1 VSLLG
6 PEKPDPSAQ
15 KAGGAS
21 PTTASSP
28 QPRFRLTQ
36 IASGRYYGLV
46 MQPETQLLKNLGFPD
61 LRFHAAFNHFDFRR
75 GGRRILV
82 IGPMGSGKTEYS
94 ARVWRDSLVAQ
105 RKSGGV
111 AALTSTAGADRRK
124 VFFIRSLLDRE
135 RFPQYPR
142 DALPYRNGF
151 ERCGENIADIRD
163 SFELEAILARRPEV
177 GTWIID
183 EASFY
188 EERLAY
194 VVANDSQARGTVF
207 IFPTLILNFR
217 RELFNA
223 TSRLLLDTATD
234 LFPLTAFCEH
244 PECLEDSLY
253 TYRYYLVDGEECPA
267 LYFDPLIIVGGDQ
280 TKTDPR
286 EPNYCTRCDAH
297 HYLPGK
303 EYTFLILKPLGEKA
317 AGGDLGPLRREL
329 GCLAGETERSEL
341 ARHLDRRGAEPI
353 LRNSLKVPC
362 IAEKALAFLYCER
375 NLLSRQ
381 QVLDLAGELGLDRA
395 YLEKRIQDNGRLL

>member
-1 VSLLG
+1 
-6 PEKPDPSAQ
+6 
-15 KAGGAS
+15 
-21 PTTASSP
+21 
-28 QPRFRLTQ
+28 
-36 IASGRYYGLV
+36 
-46 MQPETQLLKNLGFPD
+46 MQPETQLLKVLGFPD
-61 LRFHAAFNHFDFRR
+61 LRFHSAFNHFDFRR
-75 GGRRILV
+75 QGRRILV

-105 RKSGGV
+105 RKSGAV
-111 AALTSTAGADRRK
+111 ARFTSTAGADRRQ

-135 RFPQYPR
+135 RFPQYPS
-142 DALPYRNGF
+142 DALPYRNGY
-151 ERCGENIADIRD
+151 ERLGENIADIRD
-163 SFELEAILARRPEV
+163 SFELQHLLARRPEV

-194 VVANDSQARGTVF
+194 VVANDSQTRGTVF

-244 PECLEDSLY
+244 PDCLEDSLY
-253 TYRYYLVDGEECPA
+253 TYRYYLVDGQECPA

-303 EYTFLILKPLGEKA
+303 EYTFLILKPLGERAA
-317 AGGDLGPLRREL
+317 AGDLDPLRREL
-329 GCLAGETERSEL
+329 ACLAGDKERSEL
-341 ARHLDRRGAEPI
+341 ALHLDRRGAEPI
-353 LRNSLKVPC
+353 LRRALKVPC
-362 IAEKALAFLYCER
+362 VAEKAIAFLYCEQ

-381 QVLDLAGELGLDRA
+381 QVLRLVEELGLDRA

>member
-1 VSLLG
+1 
-6 PEKPDPSAQ
+6 
-15 KAGGAS
+15 
-21 PTTASSP
+21 
-28 QPRFRLTQ
+28 
-36 IASGRYYGLV
+36 

-94 ARVWRDSLVAQ
+94 ARVWRDSLVAL

-111 AALTSTAGADRRK
+111 AALTSTAGADRRQ
-124 VFFIRSLLDRE
+124 VFFIRSLLDRA
-135 RFPQYPR
+135 RFPQYPP

-151 ERCGENIADIRD
+151 ERCGGNIADIRD

-244 PECLEDSLY
+244 PDCLEDSLY

-317 AGGDLGPLRREL
+317 AGGDLAPLRREL
-329 GCLAGETERSEL
+329 ACLSGDKERSEL
-341 ARHLDRRGAEPI
+341 ARHLNSRGVQGI
-353 LRNSLKVPC
+353 QRNALKVPC
-362 IAEKALAFLYCER
+362 IAEKAIAFLYCER

-381 QVLDLAGELGLDRA
+381 QVLDLVAELGLDA
-395 YLEKRIQDNGRLL
+395 DYLSKRIQDNGRVL

>member
-1 VSLLG
+1 
-6 PEKPDPSAQ
+6 
-15 KAGGAS
+15 
-21 PTTASSP
+21 
-28 QPRFRLTQ
+28 
-36 IASGRYYGLV
+36 
-46 MQPETQLLKNLGFPD
+46 MQPESQLLKSLGFPD
-61 LRFHAAFNHFDFRR
+61 LRFHSAFNHFDFKR

-105 RKSGGV
+105 RKSQAV
-111 AALTSTAGADRRK
+111 AGLTSTSGADRRQ
-124 VFFIRSLLDRE
+124 VFFIRSILDRE
-135 RFPQYPR
+135 RFPQYPP

-151 ERCGENIADIRD
+151 ERCGANIADIRN
-163 SFELEAILARRPEV
+163 SFDLEALLARRPEV

-194 VVANDSQARGTVF
+194 VVANDSLKRGTVF

-234 LFPLTAFCEH
+234 IFPLTAFCEH
-244 PECLEDSLY
+244 PDCLEDSLY
-253 TYRYYLVDGEECPA
+253 TYRFYLVNGEECPA

-280 TKTDPR
+280 TRTDPR
-286 EPNYCTRCDAH
+286 EPNYCTRCETH

-303 EYTFLILKPLGEKA
+303 EYTFLILKPLGERA
-317 AGGDLGPLRREL
+317 ATGELSPLAREL
-329 GCLAGETERSEL
+329 ENLHASVERSEL
-341 ARHLDRRGAEPI
+341 ARHLGSRGAESI
-353 LRNSLKVPC
+353 LMNALKVPC
-362 IAEKALAFLYCER
+362 IAEKAITFLYCEQ

-381 QVLDLAGELGLDRA
+381 QVLDLVERLGLDRD
-395 YLEKRIQDNGRLL
+395 YLLRRIHDNGRVL

>member
-1 VSLLG
+1 M
-6 PEKPDPSAQ
+6 A
-15 KAGGAS
+15 AA
-21 PTTASSP
+21 
-28 QPRFRLTQ
+28 
-36 IASGRYYGLV
+36 
-46 MQPETQLLKNLGFPD
+46 MQPETQLLKNLGFPE

-94 ARVWRDSLVAQ
+94 ARVWRDSLVAL
-105 RKSGGV
+105 RKAGGV
-111 AALTSTAGADRRK
+111 AAHTSTAGADRRQ
-124 VFFIRSLLDRE
+124 VFFIRSLLDRS
-135 RFPQYPR
+135 RFPHYPP
-142 DALPYRNGF
+142 DALPYRHGF
-151 ERCGENIADIRD
+151 ERLGENIADIRD
-163 SFELEAILARRPEV
+163 SFELEALLARRPEV

-253 TYRYYLVDGEECPA
+253 TYRYYLVDGQECPA

-317 AGGDLGPLRREL
+317 AAGDLQPLRREL
-329 GCLAGETERSEL
+329 ACLAGEVQRSEL
-341 ARHLDRRGAEPI
+341 ARQLDRRGAEPI
-353 LRNSLKVPC
+353 LLNALKVPC
-362 IAEKALAFLYCER
+362 LAEKAITFLYCEQ

-381 QVLDLAGELGLDRA
+381 QVLSLVGELGLDRA

>member
-1 VSLLG
+1 
-6 PEKPDPSAQ
+6 
-15 KAGGAS
+15 
-21 PTTASSP
+21 
-28 QPRFRLTQ
+28 
-36 IASGRYYGLV
+36 
-46 MQPETQLLKNLGFPD
+46 M
-61 LRFHAAFNHFDFRR
+61 
-75 GGRRILV
+75 
-82 IGPMGSGKTEYS
+82 
-94 ARVWRDSLVAQ
+94 
-105 RKSGGV
+105 
-111 AALTSTAGADRRK
+111 
-124 VFFIRSLLDRE
+124 
-135 RFPQYPR
+135 
-142 DALPYRNGF
+142 
-151 ERCGENIADIRD
+151 
-163 SFELEAILARRPEV
+163 

-194 VVANDSQARGTVF
+194 VVANDSQAGGTVF

-244 PECLEDSLY
+244 PDCLEDSLY

-317 AGGDLGPLRREL
+317 AGGELEPAAAGAGLPGRGQGALRAGPPARPP
-329 GCLAGETERSEL
+329 AGRSGGR
-341 ARHLDRRGAEPI
+341 AYSM
-353 LRNSLKVPC
+353 RNALKVPC
-362 IAEKALAFLYCER
+362 IAEKAIAFLYCEQ

-381 QVLDLAGELGLDRA
+381 QALGLVGELGLDGA
-395 YLEKRIQDNGRLL
+395 YLAKRIQDNGRVL

>member
-1 VSLLG
+1 
-6 PEKPDPSAQ
+6 
-15 KAGGAS
+15 
-21 PTTASSP
+21 
-28 QPRFRLTQ
+28 
-36 IASGRYYGLV
+36 
-46 MQPETQLLKNLGFPD
+46 MQPESQILKSLGFPD
-61 LRFHAAFNHFDFRR
+61 LRFHSPFNHFDFKR

-105 RKSGGV
+105 RKSAAV
-111 AALTSTAGADRRK
+111 AGLTSTNGADRRQ

-135 RFPQYPR
+135 RFPQYPP
-142 DALPYRNGF
+142 DALPYRSGF
-151 ERCGENIADIRD
+151 ERCGANIADIRN
-163 SFELEAILARRPEV
+163 SFELEALLARRPEV

-194 VVANDSQARGTVF
+194 VVANDSLARGTVF

-217 RELFNA
+217 REIFNA

-244 PECLEDSLY
+244 PDCLEDSLY
-253 TYRYYLVDGEECPA
+253 TYRYYLADGEECPA

-280 TKTDPR
+280 TRTDPR

-303 EYTFLILKPLGEKA
+303 EYTFLILKPLGERA
-317 AGGDLGPLRREL
+317 ATGELSPLAREL
-329 GCLAGETERSEL
+329 EHLHASVERSEL
-341 ARHLDRRGAEPI
+341 ARHLGRRGAEPT
-353 LRNSLKVPC
+353 LMNALKVPC
-362 IAEKALAFLYCER
+362 IAEKAIAFLYCEQ

-381 QVLDLAGELGLDRA
+381 QVLELIDRLGLDRG
-395 YLEKRIQDNGRLL
+395 YLLRRIHDNGRVL